1 MKCFALSCS
10 TIKYW
15 FTTLIQTRKQDKENF
30 FLDLMCFLYSIKF
43 LFLFFIFN
51 VTKQLY
57 FSSGML
63 SLSLRFSN

>member
-15 FTTLIQTRKQDKENF
+15 FTTLIQKRKQDEENF

-43 LFLFFIFN
+43 FLIFLN
-51 VTKQLY
+51 
-57 FSSGML
+57 F
-63 SLSLRFSN
+63 